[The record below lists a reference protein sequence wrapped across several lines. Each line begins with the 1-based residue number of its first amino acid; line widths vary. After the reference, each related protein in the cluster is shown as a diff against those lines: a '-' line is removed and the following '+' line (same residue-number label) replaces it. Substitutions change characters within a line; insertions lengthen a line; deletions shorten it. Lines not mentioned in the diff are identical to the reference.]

1 MDDPTLARLRAR
13 ITELDRT
20 ILDAVNLRVE
30 LVSEL
35 KRYKD
40 AQGLAFVDPERER
53 TMLEE
58 LRAANPG
65 PLSAAGVETLLRA
78 LLELT
83 KSEV

>member
-65 PLSAAGVETLLRA
+65 PLSAAGVETLLRT

>member
-1 MDDPTLARLRAR
+1 MRAR

-40 AQGLAFVDPERER
+40 TQGLAFVDPERER

-65 PLSAAGVETLLRA
+65 PLSAAGVETLLTA